1 MLFSH
6 RRIALFTAACL
17 LLLPSLS
24 VSTPACVAARAQ
36 VITPE
41 VIANGPRS
49 ASDEQSVRES
59 ARVNMAMLRE
69 SVAPSAGEAE
79 AAEKF
84 ARARKNLSD
93 PLRTVDCSPLFRTF
107 YSGVLES
114 DLRALARGE
123 NDRLAVAAIYV
134 AGDLAT
140 TTGVDVLRDQ
150 AASTSLVRRYAAFAA
165 HGRVFAALGRSQ
177 PALRESE
184 IGELVKSLQ
193 AAIQRESDADLY
205 DVQVR
210 SLLDAASLSGA
221 LEPQAREA
229 VRVLSLALAERL
241 RALNGDPSHS
251 EILLTNMGVLDSL
264 RAMILNDFRRAL
276 PESVINAAVAF
287 SGETLAYVGRE
298 VRKGDLATGP
308 EGAAARKLAAN
319 SVRLAETIIYQAK
332 DRYQIGQPGP
342 APDLGS
348 RIEAGTRRDDQLY
361 FDGLLNV
368 IGPSGILRDR
378 RFQFAAGWF
387 SY

>member
-6 RRIALFTAACL
+6 RWIALFTAACL
-17 LLLPSLS
+17 LLLPALS
-24 VSTPACVAARAQ
+24 VSTPACAAARAQ

-41 VIANGPRS
+41 IIANGPRS
-49 ASDEQSVRES
+49 ASDEQSVRDS

-69 SVAPSAGEAE
+69 SIAPGADEAE

-84 ARARKNLSD
+84 ARARKNLTD

-114 DLRALARGE
+114 DLRALARGD

-140 TTGVDVLRDQ
+140 TTGVEVLRDQ
-150 AASTSLVRRYAAFAA
+150 TASTSLVRRYAAFAA

-193 AAIQRESDADLY
+193 AAIQKESDADLY

-210 SLLDAASLSGA
+210 SLLDAAALSGA

-229 VRVLSLALAERL
+229 VRLLSLALAERL

-251 EILLTNMGVLDSL
+251 EILLTNMGVLDDL

-276 PESVINAAVAF
+276 PEAVINAAVAF

-332 DRYQIGQPGP
+332 DRYQIGQPGG

-348 RIEAGTRRDDQLY
+348 RIEASTRRDDQLY